1 MCIRDRLQ
9 AILDDDDISEENIKA
24 IKAEQ
29 AKRSG
34 AGEFSGSGKFEERE
48 YAVRKGDRQG
58 QNAYRGTLEYEDILD
73 GLKHIK
79 YYPKKIKRADGIYM
93 DRFGNPNLSPVGSD
107 SGQAVA
113 QGTAGAQEAKA
124 DADTTII
131 VNQSNMGGGSG
142 GGGATVPLPVTT
154 KDNSSASQLAAVSN

>member
-1 MCIRDRLQ
+1 
-9 AILDDDDISEENIKA
+9 
-24 IKAEQ
+24 
-29 AKRSG
+29 
-34 AGEFSGSGKFEERE
+34 
-48 YAVRKGDRQG
+48 
-58 QNAYRGTLEYEDILD
+58 
-73 GLKHIK
+73 
-79 YYPKKIKRADGIYM
+79 M

-113 QGTAGAQEAKA
+113 QGTAGAQEAKS

-131 VNQSNMGGGSG
+131 VNQSNMGGGS